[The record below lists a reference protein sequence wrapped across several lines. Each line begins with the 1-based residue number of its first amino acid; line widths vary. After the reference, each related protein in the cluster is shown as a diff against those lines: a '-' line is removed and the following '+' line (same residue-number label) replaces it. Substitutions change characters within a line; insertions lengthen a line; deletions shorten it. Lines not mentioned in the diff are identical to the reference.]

1 MRRHLRPRG
10 DQRFGYTPK
19 RIPGPE
25 RADNLLGANL
35 LEAKPEEGRQRGLA
49 IEAWG
54 GPAEAVE
61 AAGTCAAQTTL
72 LE

>member
-10 DQRFGYTPK
+10 DQRCGDTPK

-25 RADNLLGANL
+25 RADKLLGANL
-35 LEAKPEEGRQRGLA
+35 REAKPEEERQRGLA

-54 GPAEAVE
+54 GPAEAV
-61 AAGTCAAQTTL
+61 GTCAGETL